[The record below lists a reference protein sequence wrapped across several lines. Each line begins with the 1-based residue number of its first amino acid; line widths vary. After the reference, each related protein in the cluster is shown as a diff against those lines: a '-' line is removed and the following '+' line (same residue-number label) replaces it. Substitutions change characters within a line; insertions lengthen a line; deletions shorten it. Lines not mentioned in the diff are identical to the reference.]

1 MGKQLW
7 GVLFGLAA
15 ACSWGA
21 GDFSGGV
28 ASRRGRLF
36 GVVLASEIV
45 GLSLLLVL
53 ALVFAEPIPVP
64 GDLMWAGVAGIAGTV
79 GLVALYGAMAS
90 GHMAVAAPV
99 AAVLTAAVPVA
110 AGVFIEGVA
119 SGRQLLGFGLA
130 LVAVWLVTR
139 TGDGARLR
147 LRDLGLPLLAGL
159 GFGVF
164 LILIDRVSETALFW
178 PLVASRSASVAA
190 LVLVVALTRQKG
202 LPAPGQLPLAALA
215 GVLDTS
221 GNVFYALSARFG
233 RMDAAAVL
241 SSMGP
246 AITVLLARLFLKEVV
261 SRRQW
266 LGVALALVAV
276 ALISP

>member
-7 GVLFGLAA
+7 GVVLGLSA

-21 GDFSGGV
+21 GDFSGGA
-28 ASRRGRLF
+28 ASRRGRVF

-45 GLSLLLVL
+45 GLSLLFVL
-53 ALVFAEPIPVP
+53 ALSFAEPLPVP
-64 GDLMWAGVAGIAGTV
+64 RDLMWAGVAGIAGTV
-79 GLVALYGAMAS
+79 GLAALYGAMAS
-90 GHMAVAAPV
+90 GHMAVAAPIS
-99 AAVLTAAVPVA
+99 AVLTAAVPVA

-119 SGRQLLGFGLA
+119 GGRQFLGFGLA
-130 LVAVWLVTR
+130 LAAVWLVTR
-139 TGDGARLR
+139 TGDGAPLK
-147 LRDLGLPLLAGL
+147 LRDLGLPTLAGV

-178 PLVASRSASVAA
+178 PLVSSRSASVAA
-190 LVLVVALTRQKG
+190 LVLVVALMRQKG
-202 LPAPGQLPLAALA
+202 LPAPVQLPLAALA
-215 GVLDTS
+215 GVLDTL
-221 GNVFYALSARFG
+221 GNVFYVLSARLG

-246 AITVLLARLFLKEVV
+246 AITVLLARLFLKESV

-266 LGVALALVAV
+266 LGVALALAAV